1 MKHTVWSVARFE
13 FMRYFKWKHELINIV
28 IIAGMFIVANGAGA
42 LMQWSKSKES
52 FEVAV
57 ISDVALP
64 LEYGGDDRLRLLKAD
79 ISEKEARLTDVD
91 EQRLDGLLIVQSLD
105 KAELFVGKEPA
116 WRKELNKALSDAK
129 LEFSLQQSAISKD
142 TFEAWQKPIEIDQAF
157 TANARKPASEVSK
170 LLSFGLVIF
179 SMMGVMTGFALFFAS
194 ITSEKQHRVSELVVS
209 AIPHQTWIDGKLL
222 GLTGHGL
229 KTVITWGIY
238 GLLGLSVYNRF
249 SGKED
254 LLLSTLS
261 FPVVFVAILFALFGM
276 LFWNAVMA
284 AIASSIDDPNT
295 STRGTLMFLPMLFFM
310 LVFPGMESPENTMM
324 QVLSWLP
331 FSSMAAM
338 PIRLVHGLV
347 PWWQVLG
354 SFVVL
359 LVSVLYLRRI
369 ASRIF
374 QAGMLF
380 YGKEASWKQIW
391 QWAMNRA

>member
-13 FMRYFKWKHELINIV
+13 FMRYFKWKHELINLV

-79 ISEKEARLTDVD
+79 ISEKEARLADVD

-170 LLSFGLVIF
+170 LLSFGLVLF

-261 FPVVFVAILFALFGM
+261 LPVVFVAILFALFGM

-354 SFVVL
+354 SFIVL
-359 LVSVLYLRRI
+359 LISVLYLRRI